1 MAPRPV
7 LPARTLALIAGFCLA
22 WLGLGFLVAN
32 PYYQLLLTLVPI
44 WAVLGV
50 SWNLFSGYSG
60 LVSFGHAAFFGLG
73 AYAVTL
79 GQVYLGLTPWLG
91 IPVAA
96 AVGGLAGVAIG
107 LPTFRLRGIYFALA
121 MLAYPLVLTYLFDWA
136 GWQEVSVPLRRED
149 AAWYMQFADP
159 RAYLA
164 IALGLLALALVASA
178 LVENSRFGLS
188 LLAIKQNELAA
199 EAAGVDTRAWKLR
212 AIVLSGT
219 VAAAAGGLYAVVL
232 LVVTPPSVFGMVVSA
247 EAVIL
252 PMFGGAGTVWGPV
265 IGAAILVPL
274 AETLRAEFGDALPGI
289 HGVLYGLAIILVI
302 LLAPEGIYWKL
313 HDLRARRRRP
323 AASPEAS
330 PPRPVVP
337 APPPAAG
344 RSDAVPVPAG
354 TPLLEV
360 RGLSKS
366 FGGVAAVQDVSFAVR
381 PGEILGIIGPNGAGK
396 TTLFN
401 MLNGIVP
408 PTAGEVRFAGQSLV
422 GLRPSRI
429 CRLGIGRT
437 FQVMRPFP
445 RMTILENVVVGAHAA
460 HGDDA
465 AAWEAA
471 RRALA
476 QVGLAD
482 RADSVAGELTTRDL
496 RLMELARALAGGPR
510 LLLLDEPLAGL
521 GAAETEELI
530 AVVRRLPAEGITVVI
545 IEHTMQAMVGL
556 VDRFVVLDQGRL
568 LTEGPPAEVVRRPEV
583 IEAYLGRKWAVAHAA
598 A

>member
-1 MAPRPV
+1 MAPRAL
-7 LPARTLALIAGFCLA
+7 LPARTVALIAAFCLA
-22 WLGLGFLVAN
+22 WLGLGFLVGN

-79 GQVYLGLTPWLG
+79 GQVYLGLTPWFG

-96 AVGGLAGVAIG
+96 VIGGLAGVAIG
-107 LPTFRLRGIYFALA
+107 LPTFRLRGVYFALA

-136 GWQEVSVPLRRED
+136 GWQEVSMPLRREN

-199 EAAGVDTRAWKLR
+199 EAAGVDARAWKLR
-212 AIVLSGT
+212 ALALSGA
-219 VAAAAGGLYAVVL
+219 VAAAAGGLYAIVL

-289 HGVLYGLAIILVI
+289 HGVLYGAAIILVI

-313 HDLRARRRRP
+313 HDLRARRRP
-323 AASPEAS
+323 AAAMPASLPE
-330 PPRPVVP
+330 
-337 APPPAAG
+337 
-344 RSDAVPVPAG
+344 PVPALPAAARPVAAPIPANV
-354 TPLLEV
+354 PLLEV

-366 FGGVAAVQDVSFAVR
+366 FGGVSAVQDVSFTVL

-408 PTAGEVRFAGQSLV
+408 PTSGDVRYAGQDLV

-460 HGDDA
+460 HGTDA

-482 RADSVAGELTTRDL
+482 RAAAVAGELTTRDL
-496 RLMELARALAGGPR
+496 RLMELARALAGEPR

-530 AVVRRLPAEGITVVI
+530 AVVRRLPAAGITVVI
-545 IEHTMQAMVGL
+545 IEHTMPAMVGL

-568 LTEGPPAEVVRRPEV
+568 LAEGPPAEVVRRPEV